1 MGDIVYV
8 SGPDKNLHVDP
19 QVLMRLKRQVMK
31 VHSLLEQANG
41 AYKVARAEP
50 NPGALEL
57 PRMPLQ
63 PPPLF
68 PQPPPKRL
76 PPELDAATTKALKT
90 CISQCETNADALQ
103 VGYNLYTNAEI
114 KAQGLW
120 KLEGLRRANPVS
132 MAKHKRN
139 NFLSEAAVRAEM
151 HKYGLDNPQTLQKK
165 LKALGIDI
173 DLEDAKAIYQIVLLL
188 VRSGYG
194 GWLISEVPALITI
207 YKASPSLG
215 VFLQAA
221 MVYAGAFLGPE
232 AKLSLCGAK
241 AQLTYGLAGGNKI
254 YWRGKW
260 VNPRELSDVEATN
273 YYLAYLA
280 GGKKNYRLTLI
291 SDSLRMDMPSPAMG
305 PLSFSFKSAVGAEL
319 AAAVLA
325 GIAKTTTGVG
335 QASQVKFKPL
345 TGKYDGSVADTIN
358 YCDHINSS
366 DPQTGAFSIIKTTYS
381 DGTCS
386 YQVILPGTQQWT
398 AGKSNPQDLLTNLQA
413 NAGAS
418 DDYSQLVV
426 AAMTKAGI
434 KSTDPVCIYGHSQ
447 GGIVATNLT
456 ANAQV
461 RARFNIVA
469 TATAGSPTGNSV
481 IPSGTQY
488 LSMENADDV
497 VPSLDGKAPVSA
509 PNRTNVVTVHQ
520 GNDQHD
526 QRVYARSAKQ
536 LPNEPGAQTFNRAW
550 NQDAGKTVV
559 SREQATFQIKR
570 TPVAEPVY
578 RPSPH
583 PTPSPSPQPAPSP
596 RQAAPS
602 QPQAHTPP
610 QAAPSQPQATPRQ
623 AASQPG
629 PQPKPSPS
637 PGPSPSPDPGPSPSP
652 GPQPKPSPSPSPT
665 TGPSPNKP
673 TPH

>member
-1 MGDIVYV
+1 M
-8 SGPDKNLHVDP
+8 N
-19 QVLMRLKRQVMK
+19 
-31 VHSLLEQANG
+31 
-41 AYKVARAEP
+41 
-50 NPGALEL
+50 
-57 PRMPLQ
+57 
-63 PPPLF
+63 
-68 PQPPPKRL
+68 
-76 PPELDAATTKALKT
+76 
-90 CISQCETNADALQ
+90 
-103 VGYNLYTNAEI
+103 
-114 KAQGLW
+114 
-120 KLEGLRRANPVS
+120 
-132 MAKHKRN
+132 
-139 NFLSEAAVRAEM
+139 
-151 HKYGLDNPQTLQKK
+151 
-165 LKALGIDI
+165 
-173 DLEDAKAIYQIVLLL
+173 
-188 VRSGYG
+188 
-194 GWLISEVPALITI
+194 
-207 YKASPSLG
+207 
-215 VFLQAA
+215 
-221 MVYAGAFLGPE
+221 
-232 AKLSLCGAK
+232 
-241 AQLTYGLAGGNKI
+241 
-254 YWRGKW
+254 
-260 VNPRELSDVEATN
+260 
-273 YYLAYLA
+273 
-280 GGKKNYRLTLI
+280 
-291 SDSLRMDMPSPAMG
+291 MPSPAMG
-305 PLSFSFKSAVGAEL
+305 PLSFSFGSSLGAEL

-325 GIAKTTTGVG
+325 GIAKTTAGVG
-335 QASQVKFKPL
+335 QTSQVKFKPM

-366 DPQTGAFSIIKTTYS
+366 DPQTGTFSIIKTTYS

-509 PNRTNVVTVHQ
+509 TNRTNVVTVHQ

-570 TPVAEPVY
+570 TPVAEPAP

-583 PTPSPSPQPAPSP
+583 PTPSPSPQPAP
-596 RQAAPS
+596 
-602 QPQAHTPP
+602 
-610 QAAPSQPQATPRQ
+610 TPRQ
-623 AASQPG
+623 APSQPG

-637 PGPSPSPDPGPSPSP
+637 PS
-652 GPQPKPSPSPSPT
+652 

>member
-31 VHSLLEQANG
+31 VHSLLEQANN
-41 AYKVARAEP
+41 AYKVARTEP
-50 NPGALEL
+50 NPGVLEL

-120 KLEGLRRANPVS
+120 KLEGLKRANPVS
-132 MAKHKRN
+132 MAKHWRN

-173 DLEDAKAIYQIVLLL
+173 DLEDAKAIYQIVVLL

-232 AKLSLCGAK
+232 AKLCLSGVK

-260 VNPRELSDVEATN
+260 VDPRELSDVEATN

-291 SDSLRMDMPSPAMG
+291 SDGLRMDMPSPAMG

-335 QASQVKFKPL
+335 QTSQVKFKPL

-366 DPQTGAFSIIKTTYS
+366 DPQAGAFSIIKTTYS

-456 ANAQV
+456 ANAQL

-509 PNRTNVVTVHQ
+509 SNRTNVVTVHQ

-559 SREQATFQIKR
+559 SRQQATFQIKR
-570 TPVAEPVY
+570 TPVAEPAP
-578 RPSPH
+578 R
-583 PTPSPSPQPAPSP
+583 PSPQPAPTP
-596 RQAAPS
+596 RQAAS

-610 QAAPSQPQATPRQ
+610 QATPSQPTEPSRPG
-623 AASQPG
+623 SQPSPSPSPGPG

-637 PGPSPSPDPGPSPSP
+637 PRPGT
-652 GPQPKPSPSPSPT
+652 Q
-665 TGPSPNKP
+665 PSPNKP

>member
-31 VHSLLEQANG
+31 VHSLLEQANN
-41 AYKVARAEP
+41 AYKVARTEP
-50 NPGALEL
+50 NPGVLEL

-76 PPELDAATTKALKT
+76 SPELDAATTKALKT

-114 KAQGLW
+114 KAQASW
-120 KLEGLRRANPVS
+120 KLEGLKRANPVS
-132 MAKHKRN
+132 MAKHRRN
-139 NFLSEAAVRAEM
+139 NFLSEAAVRAKL

-260 VNPRELSDVEATN
+260 VDPRELSDVEATN

-335 QASQVKFKPL
+335 QTSQVKFKPL

-418 DDYSQLVV
+418 DDYSQLVI

-578 RPSPH
+578 RPSPR
-583 PTPSPSPQPAPSP
+583 PTPSPSPQPAPTP
-596 RQAAPS
+596 RQVAPS

-610 QAAPSQPQATPRQ
+610 Q

-637 PGPSPSPDPGPSPSP
+637 PSPGP
-652 GPQPKPSPSPSPT
+652 GPQPSP
-665 TGPSPNKP
+665 GPSPNKP

>member
-31 VHSLLEQANG
+31 VHSLLEQANN
-41 AYKVARAEP
+41 AYKVARTEP
-50 NPGALEL
+50 NPGVLEL

-114 KAQGLW
+114 KAQASW
-120 KLEGLRRANPVS
+120 KLEGLKRANPVS
-132 MAKHKRN
+132 MAKHRRN
-139 NFLSEAAVRAEM
+139 NFLSEAAVRAELR
-151 HKYGLDNPQTLQKK
+151 KYGLDNPKTLQKK
-165 LKALGIDI
+165 LKELGIDI
-173 DLEDAKAIYQIVLLL
+173 DLEDAKAIYQIVVLL

-215 VFLQAA
+215 AFLQAA

-260 VNPRELSDVEATN
+260 VDPRELSDVEATN

-291 SDSLRMDMPSPAMG
+291 SDGLRMDMPSPAMG

-345 TGKYDGSVADTIN
+345 TSKYDGSVADTIN

-366 DPQTGAFSIIKTTYS
+366 DPQAGAFSIIKTTYS

-509 PNRTNVVTVHQ
+509 TNRTNVVTVHQ

-570 TPVAEPVY
+570 TPVAELAP

-583 PTPSPSPQPAPSP
+583 PTPSPSPQPAPTP
-596 RQAAPS
+596 RQAPS
-602 QPQAHTPP
+602 QPQAHTQS

-637 PGPSPSPDPGPSPSP
+637 PDPSPSPAPDPQPSP
-652 GPQPKPSPSPSPT
+652 
-665 TGPSPNKP
+665 GPSPNKP

>member
-19 QVLMRLKRQVMK
+19 QVLARLKQQVMK
-31 VHSLLEQANG
+31 VHSLLEQANC
-41 AYKVARAEP
+41 AYKVARTEP

-114 KAQGLW
+114 KAQASW
-120 KLEGLRRANPVS
+120 KLEGLKRANPVS
-132 MAKHKRN
+132 MAKRKRN
-139 NFLSEAAVRAEM
+139 NFLTETAVRAELR
-151 HKYGLDNPQTLQKK
+151 KYGLDNPKTLQKK
-165 LKALGIDI
+165 LKELGVNI

-194 GWLISEVPALITI
+194 DWLISEVPALITI

-232 AKLSLCGAK
+232 AKLSLSGVK

-260 VNPRELSDVEATN
+260 VDPRELSDVEATS

-291 SDSLRMDMPSPAMG
+291 GDGLRMDMPSPAMG
-305 PLSFSFKSAVGAEL
+305 PLSFSFSSSLGAEL

-325 GIAKTTTGVG
+325 GIAKTTAGVG
-335 QASQVKFKPL
+335 QGSQVKFKPM

-358 YCDHINSS
+358 YCDHINSP
-366 DPQTGAFSIIKTTYS
+366 DPQTGTFSIIKTTYS

-398 AGKSNPQDLLTNLQA
+398 AGSSNPQDLLTNLQA
-413 NAGAS
+413 NAGAG

-570 TPVAEPVY
+570 TPVAEPAY

-583 PTPSPSPQPAPSP
+583 PTPSPSPQPAP
-596 RQAAPS
+596 
-602 QPQAHTPP
+602 
-610 QAAPSQPQATPRQ
+610 TPRQ
-623 AASQPG
+623 APSQPG
-629 PQPKPSPS
+629 PQPQPSPS
-637 PGPSPSPDPGPSPSP
+637 PGPSPRPGPGPSPSP
-652 GPQPKPSPSPSPT
+652 GPRPQLKPSPSPRPR
-665 TGPSPNKP
+665 TGPIPNKP
-673 TPH
+673 TPHEGRRRAIKHIQLSKQI

>member
-31 VHSLLEQANG
+31 VHSLLEQANS
-41 AYKVARAEP
+41 AYKVARTEP
-50 NPGALEL
+50 NPGLLEL

-76 PPELDAATTKALKT
+76 SPGLDAATTKALKT
-90 CISQCETNADALQ
+90 CIGQCETNADALQ

-114 KAQGLW
+114 KAQASW
-120 KLEGLRRANPVS
+120 KLEGLKRANPVS
-132 MAKHKRN
+132 MAKRKRN
-139 NFLSEAAVRAEM
+139 NFLTETAVRAELR
-151 HKYGLDNPQTLQKK
+151 KYGLDNPKTLQKK
-165 LKALGIDI
+165 LKELGVNI
-173 DLEDAKAIYQIVLLL
+173 DLEDAKAIYQIVVLL

-215 VFLQAA
+215 AFLQAA

-232 AKLSLCGAK
+232 AKLCLSGVK

-260 VNPRELSDVEATN
+260 VDPRELSDVEATN

-291 SDSLRMDMPSPAMG
+291 SDGLRMDMPSPAMG

-345 TGKYDGSVADTIN
+345 TSKYDGSVADTIN

-366 DPQTGAFSIIKTTYS
+366 DPQAGAFSIIKTTYS

-509 PNRTNVVTVHQ
+509 TNRTNVVTVHQ

-570 TPVAEPVY
+570 TPVAEPAP

-583 PTPSPSPQPAPSP
+583 PTPSPSPQPAPTP
-596 RQAAPS
+596 RQAAS

-610 QAAPSQPQATPRQ
+610 QATPSQPTEPSRPG
-623 AASQPG
+623 SQ
-629 PQPKPSPS
+629 PSPS
-637 PGPSPSPDPGPSPSP
+637 PGPNPSP
-652 GPQPKPSPSPSPT
+652 GPQPKPSPSPT

>member
-19 QVLMRLKRQVMK
+19 QVLMKLKRQVMK
-31 VHSLLEQANG
+31 VRSLLEQANN
-41 AYKVARAEP
+41 AYKVARTEP
-50 NPGALEL
+50 NPGVLEL

-63 PPPLF
+63 PSPLF

-120 KLEGLRRANPVS
+120 KLEGLKRANPVS
-132 MAKHKRN
+132 MAKHRRN
-139 NFLSEAAVRAEM
+139 NFLTETAVRAELR
-151 HKYGLDNPQTLQKK
+151 KYGLDNPKTLQKK
-165 LKALGIDI
+165 LKELGVNI
-173 DLEDAKAIYQIVLLL
+173 DLEDAKAIYQIVVLL

-215 VFLQAA
+215 AFLQAA

-232 AKLSLCGAK
+232 AKLCLSGVK

-260 VNPRELSDVEATN
+260 VDPRELSDVEATN

-291 SDSLRMDMPSPAMG
+291 SDGLRMDMPSPAMG

-345 TGKYDGSVADTIN
+345 TSKYDGSVADTIN

-366 DPQTGAFSIIKTTYS
+366 DPQAGAFSIIKTTYS

-488 LSMENADDV
+488 LSMENADDI

-570 TPVAEPVY
+570 TPVAEPA
-578 RPSPH
+578 
-583 PTPSPSPQPAPSP
+583 PSPSPQPAPTPRQAASQPQAHTPPQATPTP

-602 QPQAHTPP
+602 QPQATPP
-610 QAAPSQPQATPRQ
+610 Q

-629 PQPKPSPS
+629 PHPKPSPS
-637 PGPSPSPDPGPSPSP
+637 PGPSPSPDPGPQPSP
-652 GPQPKPSPSPSPT
+652 
-665 TGPSPNKP
+665 GPSPNKP

>member
-31 VHSLLEQANG
+31 VHSLLEQANN
-41 AYKVARAEP
+41 AYKVARTEP
-50 NPGALEL
+50 NPGVLEL

-76 PPELDAATTKALKT
+76 SPELDAATTKALKT

-114 KAQGLW
+114 KAQASW
-120 KLEGLRRANPVS
+120 KLEGLKRANPVS
-132 MAKHKRN
+132 MAKHRRN
-139 NFLSEAAVRAEM
+139 NFLSEAAVRAKL

-173 DLEDAKAIYQIVLLL
+173 DLEDAKAIYQILLLL

-260 VNPRELSDVEATN
+260 VDPRELSDVEATN

-335 QASQVKFKPL
+335 QTSQVKFKPL

-418 DDYSQLVV
+418 DDYSQLVI

-578 RPSPH
+578 RPSPR
-583 PTPSPSPQPAPSP
+583 PTPSPSPQPAPTP
-596 RQAAPS
+596 RQVAPS

-610 QAAPSQPQATPRQ
+610 Q

-637 PGPSPSPDPGPSPSP
+637 PSPGP
-652 GPQPKPSPSPSPT
+652 GPQPSP
-665 TGPSPNKP
+665 GPSPNKP

>member
-31 VHSLLEQANG
+31 VHSLLEQANC

-50 NPGALEL
+50 IPRALEL
-57 PRMPLQ
+57 PPMPLQ
-63 PPPLF
+63 PSPLF
-68 PQPPPKRL
+68 PQPSPKQL

-103 VGYNLYTNAEI
+103 VGYNLYTDAEV
-114 KAQGLW
+114 KAQASW
-120 KLEGLRRANPVS
+120 KLEGLKRANPIS

-139 NFLSEAAVRAEM
+139 NFLSEAAVRAELR
-151 HKYGLDNPQTLQKK
+151 KYGLDNPQTLQKK

-173 DLEDAKAIYQIVLLL
+173 DLEDAKAIYQIVILL

-194 GWLISEVPALITI
+194 GWLISEAPALIAI

-215 VFLQAA
+215 AFLQAA

-232 AKLSLCGAK
+232 AKLSLSGVK
-241 AQLTYGLAGGNKI
+241 AQLTYGIAGGNKI

-260 VNPRELSDVEATN
+260 VDPKELSDVEATN

-280 GGKKNYRLTLI
+280 GGKKNYRLSLI
-291 SDSLRMDMPSPAMG
+291 SDGLRMDMPSPTMG

-325 GIAKTTTGVG
+325 GIAKTAGGVG

-345 TGKYDGSVADTIN
+345 TSKYDGSVADTIN
-358 YCDHINSS
+358 YCDHINSP
-366 DPQTGAFSIIKTTYS
+366 DPQTGTFSIIKTTYS

-398 AGKSNPQDLLTNLQA
+398 AGQSNPQDLLTNLQA

-481 IPSGTQY
+481 IPPGTQY
-488 LSMENADDV
+488 LSMENADDI

-509 PNRTNVVTVHQ
+509 TNRTNVVTVHQ
-520 GNDQHD
+520 GGDQHD

-559 SREQATFQIKR
+559 SRQQATFQIKR
-570 TPVAEPVY
+570 TPVAEPA
-578 RPSPH
+578 PM
-583 PTPSPSPQPAPSP
+583 PSPQPAPTP

-602 QPQAHTPP
+602 QLQATPP
-610 QAAPSQPQATPRQ
+610 QAASSRPGSQP
-623 AASQPG
+623 S
-629 PQPKPSPS
+629 PSPS
-637 PGPSPSPDPGPSPSP
+637 PGPR
-652 GPQPKPSPSPSPT
+652 
-665 TGPSPNKP
+665 PSPNKP

>member
-50 NPGALEL
+50 NPGVLEL

-90 CISQCETNADALQ
+90 CIGQCETNADALQ
-103 VGYNLYTNAEI
+103 VGYNLYTDAEI
-114 KAQGLW
+114 KAQASW
-120 KLEGLRRANPVS
+120 KLEGFKRANPVS
-132 MAKHKRN
+132 IAKHKRN
-139 NFLSEAAVRAEM
+139 NFLTETAVRAEL
-151 HKYGLDNPQTLQKK
+151 HKYGLDNPKTLQKT
-165 LKALGIDI
+165 LKELGVNI

-194 GWLISEVPALITI
+194 GWLISEAPTLITI

-232 AKLSLCGAK
+232 AKLCLSGVK

-260 VNPRELSDVEATN
+260 VEPRKLSDVEATN

-291 SDSLRMDMPSPAMG
+291 GDGLHMDVPSPGMG
-305 PLSFSFKSAVGAEL
+305 PLSFSFSSSLGAEL
-319 AAAVLA
+319 AAGVLA

-335 QASQVKFKPL
+335 QVSQVKFKPL

-358 YCDHINSS
+358 YCDHINSP
-366 DPQTGAFSIIKTTYS
+366 DPQAGTFSIIKTTYS

-398 AGKSNPQDLLTNLQA
+398 AGNSNPQDLLTNLQA
-413 NAGAS
+413 NAGAG

-570 TPVAEPVY
+570 TPVAEPAP

-583 PTPSPSPQPAPSP
+583 PTPSPSPQPAPTP
-596 RQAAPS
+596 RQAPS

-610 QAAPSQPQATPRQ
+610 QATPSQPTEPSRPG
-623 AASQPG
+623 SQPS
-629 PQPKPSPS
+629 PSPS
-637 PGPSPSPDPGPSPSP
+637 PGP
-652 GPQPKPSPSPSPT
+652 GPQPKPSPSPS
-665 TGPSPNKP
+665 TGLAQTSRRR
-673 TPH
+673 TRGGVGQ

>member
-31 VHSLLEQANG
+31 VHSLLEQANN
-41 AYKVARAEP
+41 AYKVARTEP
-50 NPGALEL
+50 NPGVLEL

-114 KAQGLW
+114 KAQASW
-120 KLEGLRRANPVS
+120 KLEGLKRANPVS
-132 MAKHKRN
+132 MAKHRRN
-139 NFLSEAAVRAEM
+139 NFLSEAAERAKL

-260 VNPRELSDVEATN
+260 VDPRELSDVEATN

-335 QASQVKFKPL
+335 QTSQVKFKPL

-418 DDYSQLVV
+418 DDYSQLVI

-509 PNRTNVVTVHQ
+509 TNRTNVVTVHQ

-583 PTPSPSPQPAPSP
+583 PTPSPSPQPAPTP

-602 QPQAHTPP
+602 QPQATPP
-610 QAAPSQPQATPRQ
+610 Q

-637 PGPSPSPDPGPSPSP
+637 PGPSPSPAPSP
-652 GPQPKPSPSPSPT
+652 QLKPSPSPSPGPGPQPSP
-665 TGPSPNKP
+665 GPSPNKP

>member
-31 VHSLLEQANG
+31 VHSLLEQANS
-41 AYKVARAEP
+41 AYKVARTEP

-90 CISQCETNADALQ
+90 CIGQCETNADALQ

-114 KAQGLW
+114 KAQASW
-120 KLEGLRRANPVS
+120 KLEGLKRANPVS
-132 MAKHKRN
+132 MAKHRRN
-139 NFLSEAAVRAEM
+139 NFLSEAAVRAKL

-260 VNPRELSDVEATN
+260 VDPRELSDVEATN

>member
-31 VHSLLEQANG
+31 VHSLLEQANN
-41 AYKVARAEP
+41 AYKVARTEP
-50 NPGALEL
+50 NPGVLEL

-114 KAQGLW
+114 KAQASW
-120 KLEGLRRANPVS
+120 KLEGLKRANPVS
-132 MAKHKRN
+132 MAKRKRN
-139 NFLSEAAVRAEM
+139 NFLTETAVRAELR
-151 HKYGLDNPQTLQKK
+151 KYGLDNPKTLQKK
-165 LKALGIDI
+165 LKELGVNI
-173 DLEDAKAIYQIVLLL
+173 DLEDAKAIYQIVVLL

-215 VFLQAA
+215 AFLQAA

-232 AKLSLCGAK
+232 AKLCLSGVK

-260 VNPRELSDVEATN
+260 VDPRELSDVEATN

-291 SDSLRMDMPSPAMG
+291 SDGLRMDMPSPAMG

-345 TGKYDGSVADTIN
+345 TSKYDGSVADTIN

-366 DPQTGAFSIIKTTYS
+366 DPQAGAFSIIKTTYS

-488 LSMENADDV
+488 LSMENADDI

-570 TPVAEPVY
+570 TPVAEPAY

-583 PTPSPSPQPAPSP
+583 PTPSPSPQPAPTP
-596 RQAAPS
+596 RQAPS

>member
-31 VHSLLEQANG
+31 VHSLLEQANN
-41 AYKVARAEP
+41 AYKVARTEP
-50 NPGALEL
+50 NPGVLEL

-76 PPELDAATTKALKT
+76 SPELDAATTKALKT

-114 KAQGLW
+114 KAQASW
-120 KLEGLRRANPVS
+120 KLEGLKRANPVS
-132 MAKHKRN
+132 MAKHRRN
-139 NFLSEAAVRAEM
+139 NFLSEAAVRAKL

-173 DLEDAKAIYQIVLLL
+173 DLEDAKAIYQIVVLL

-260 VNPRELSDVEATN
+260 VGPRELSDVEATN

-291 SDSLRMDMPSPAMG
+291 SDGLRMDMPSPVMG

-325 GIAKTTTGVG
+325 GIAKTTAGVG
-335 QASQVKFKPL
+335 QTSQVKFKPL

-366 DPQTGAFSIIKTTYS
+366 DPQAGAFSIIKTTYS

-509 PNRTNVVTVHQ
+509 TNRTNVVTVHQ

-570 TPVAEPVY
+570 TPVAEPAP

-583 PTPSPSPQPAPSP
+583 PTPSPSPQPAPTP
-596 RQAAPS
+596 RQAPS

-610 QAAPSQPQATPRQ
+610 QATPTPRQAAPSQPQATPPQ

-637 PGPSPSPDPGPSPSP
+637 PGPSPSPDPGPQLKPSPSP
-652 GPQPKPSPSPSPT
+652 GP
-665 TGPSPNKP
+665 GPGPNKP

>member
-31 VHSLLEQANG
+31 VHSLLEQANN
-41 AYKVARAEP
+41 AYKVARTEP
-50 NPGALEL
+50 NPGVLEL

-76 PPELDAATTKALKT
+76 SSELDAATTKALKT

-103 VGYNLYTNAEI
+103 VGYNLYTDAEI
-114 KAQGLW
+114 KAQASW
-120 KLEGLRRANPVS
+120 KLEGLKRANPVS
-132 MAKHKRN
+132 MAKHRRN

-173 DLEDAKAIYQIVLLL
+173 DLEDAKAIYQIVVLL

-232 AKLSLCGAK
+232 AKLSLRGAK

-291 SDSLRMDMPSPAMG
+291 SDDLRMDMPSPAMG

-335 QASQVKFKPL
+335 QTSQVKFKPL

-418 DDYSQLVV
+418 DDYSQLVI

-570 TPVAEPVY
+570 TPVAEPAY
-578 RPSPH
+578 KPSPH
-583 PTPSPSPQPAPSP
+583 PTPSPSPQPAPTP
-596 RQAAPS
+596 RQAPS

-610 QAAPSQPQATPRQ
+610 QAASQPQAHTPPQATPRQ
-623 AASQPG
+623 PTEPSRPGSQ
-629 PQPKPSPS
+629 PSPS
-637 PGPSPSPDPGPSPSP
+637 PGPSPSPDPGPQPRP
-652 GPQPKPSPSPSPT
+652 GPN
-665 TGPSPNKP
+665 PNKP

>member
-31 VHSLLEQANG
+31 VHSLLEQANN
-41 AYKVARAEP
+41 AYKVARTEP
-50 NPGALEL
+50 NPGVLEL

-114 KAQGLW
+114 KAQASW
-120 KLEGLRRANPVS
+120 KLEGLKRANPVS
-132 MAKHKRN
+132 MAKHRRN
-139 NFLSEAAVRAEM
+139 NFLSEAAVRAEL
-151 HKYGLDNPQTLQKK
+151 HKYGLDNPQALQKK

-173 DLEDAKAIYQIVLLL
+173 DLEDAKAIYQIVVLL

-232 AKLSLCGAK
+232 AKLCLSGAK

-260 VNPRELSDVEATN
+260 VDPRELSDVEATN

-291 SDSLRMDMPSPAMG
+291 SDGLRMDMPSPAMG
-305 PLSFSFKSAVGAEL
+305 PLSFSFSSSLGAEL
-319 AAAVLA
+319 AAAVFA
-325 GIAKTTTGVG
+325 GIAKTTAGVG

-345 TGKYDGSVADTIN
+345 VSKYDGSVADTIN

-366 DPQTGAFSIIKTTYS
+366 DPQAGAFSIIKTTYS

-398 AGKSNPQDLLTNLQA
+398 AGSSNPQDLLTNLQA

-570 TPVAEPVY
+570 TPVAEPAY

-583 PTPSPSPQPAPSP
+583 PTPSPSPQPAPTP
-596 RQAAPS
+596 RQAPS

-610 QAAPSQPQATPRQ
+610 QATPSQPTEPSRPGSQPSP
-623 AASQPG
+623 SQPG
-629 PQPKPSPS
+629 L
-637 PGPSPSPDPGPSPSP
+637 
-652 GPQPKPSPSPSPT
+652 QPKPSPSPSPGPGPQLNPSPSPSPST
-665 TGPSPNKP
+665 RPSPNKP

>member
-41 AYKVARAEP
+41 AYKVARTEP
-50 NPGALEL
+50 NPGLLEL

-76 PPELDAATTKALKT
+76 SPELDAATTKALKT

-114 KAQGLW
+114 KAQASW
-120 KLEGLRRANPVS
+120 KLEGLKRANPVS
-132 MAKHKRN
+132 MAKRKRN
-139 NFLSEAAVRAEM
+139 NFLTETAVRAELR
-151 HKYGLDNPQTLQKK
+151 KYGLDNPKTLQKK
-165 LKALGIDI
+165 LKELGVNI

-194 GWLISEVPALITI
+194 GWLISEAPALITI

-232 AKLSLCGAK
+232 AKLCLSGVK

-260 VNPRELSDVEATN
+260 VEPRELSDVEATN

-291 SDSLRMDMPSPAMG
+291 SDGLRMDMPSPAMG
-305 PLSFSFKSAVGAEL
+305 PLSFSFSSTLGAEL

-325 GIAKTTTGVG
+325 GIAKTTAGVG
-335 QASQVKFKPL
+335 QGSQVKFKPL
-345 TGKYDGSVADTIN
+345 TSKYDGSVADTIN

-418 DDYSQLVV
+418 DDYSQLVI

-509 PNRTNVVTVHQ
+509 TNRTNVVTVHQ

-570 TPVAEPVY
+570 TPVAEPAP
-578 RPSPH
+578 R
-583 PTPSPSPQPAPSP
+583 PSPQPAPTP

-602 QPQAHTPP
+602 
-610 QAAPSQPQATPRQ
+610 QAAPSQPQATPPQ
-623 AASQPG
+623 AAPSQHTEPSRPGSQP
-629 PQPKPSPS
+629 S
-637 PGPSPSPDPGPSPSP
+637 PSPSPD
-652 GPQPKPSPSPSPT
+652 PQPKPSPSPSPDPGPQPSP
-665 TGPSPNKP
+665 GPSPNKP
-673 TPH
+673 MPH

>member
-31 VHSLLEQANG
+31 VHSLLEQANN
-41 AYKVARAEP
+41 AYKVARTEP
-50 NPGALEL
+50 NPGVLEL

-63 PPPLF
+63 PSPLF

-120 KLEGLRRANPVS
+120 KLEGLKRANPVS
-132 MAKHKRN
+132 MAKHRRN
-139 NFLSEAAVRAEM
+139 NFLSEAGVRAEL

-173 DLEDAKAIYQIVLLL
+173 DLEDAKAIYQIVVLL

-232 AKLSLCGAK
+232 VKLSLCGAK

-260 VNPRELSDVEATN
+260 VDPRELSDVEATN

-280 GGKKNYRLTLI
+280 GGKKNYRLILI
-291 SDSLRMDMPSPAMG
+291 SDGLRMDMPSPAMG

-345 TGKYDGSVADTIN
+345 TSKYDGSVADTIN

-366 DPQTGAFSIIKTTYS
+366 DPQTGTFS
-381 DGTCS
+381 
-386 YQVILPGTQQWT
+386 
-398 AGKSNPQDLLTNLQA
+398 
-413 NAGAS
+413 
-418 DDYSQLVV
+418 
-426 AAMTKAGI
+426 
-434 KSTDPVCIYGHSQ
+434 
-447 GGIVATNLT
+447 
-456 ANAQV
+456 
-461 RARFNIVA
+461 
-469 TATAGSPTGNSV
+469 GSS
-481 IPSGTQY
+481 
-488 LSMENADDV
+488 
-497 VPSLDGKAPVSA
+497 
-509 PNRTNVVTVHQ
+509 
-520 GNDQHD
+520 
-526 QRVYARSAKQ
+526 
-536 LPNEPGAQTFNRAW
+536 
-550 NQDAGKTVV
+550 
-559 SREQATFQIKR
+559 
-570 TPVAEPVY
+570 
-578 RPSPH
+578 
-583 PTPSPSPQPAPSP
+583 
-596 RQAAPS
+596 
-602 QPQAHTPP
+602 
-610 QAAPSQPQATPRQ
+610 
-623 AASQPG
+623 
-629 PQPKPSPS
+629 
-637 PGPSPSPDPGPSPSP
+637 
-652 GPQPKPSPSPSPT
+652 
-665 TGPSPNKP
+665 
-673 TPH
+673 

>member
-31 VHSLLEQANG
+31 VHSLLEQANN
-41 AYKVARAEP
+41 AYKVARTEP
-50 NPGALEL
+50 NPGVLEL

-114 KAQGLW
+114 KAQASW
-120 KLEGLRRANPVS
+120 KLEGLKRANPVS
-132 MAKHKRN
+132 MAKHRRN
-139 NFLSEAAVRAEM
+139 NFLSEAAVRAELR
-151 HKYGLDNPQTLQKK
+151 KYGLDNPKTLQKK
-165 LKALGIDI
+165 LKELGIDI
-173 DLEDAKAIYQIVLLL
+173 DLEDAKAIYQIVVLL

-215 VFLQAA
+215 AFLQAA

-260 VNPRELSDVEATN
+260 VDPRELSDVEATN

-291 SDSLRMDMPSPAMG
+291 SDGLRMDMPSPAMG

-345 TGKYDGSVADTIN
+345 TSKYDGSVADTIN

-366 DPQTGAFSIIKTTYS
+366 DPQAGAFSIIKTTYS

-509 PNRTNVVTVHQ
+509 TNRTNVVTVHQ

-570 TPVAEPVY
+570 TPVAEPAY

-583 PTPSPSPQPAPSP
+583 PTPSPSPQPAPTP
-596 RQAAPS
+596 RQAPS

-610 QAAPSQPQATPRQ
+610 QATPSQPTEPSRPG
-623 AASQPG
+623 SQPS
-629 PQPKPSPS
+629 PSPS
-637 PGPSPSPDPGPSPSP
+637 PGPGPQSKPSPSQPGPGP
-652 GPQPKPSPSPSPT
+652 GPQLKPSPSPSPST
-665 TGPSPNKP
+665 RPSPNKP

>member
-31 VHSLLEQANG
+31 VHSLLEQANS
-41 AYKVARAEP
+41 AYKVARTEP
-50 NPGALEL
+50 NLGALEL
-57 PRMPLQ
+57 PCMPLQ

-90 CISQCETNADALQ
+90 CISQCETKADALQ

-120 KLEGLRRANPVS
+120 KLEGLKRANPVS
-132 MAKHKRN
+132 IAKHKRN
-139 NFLSEAAVRAEM
+139 NFLTDAAVRAEL

-165 LKALGIDI
+165 LKELGVNI
-173 DLEDAKAIYQIVLLL
+173 DLEDAKAIYQIVVLL

-260 VNPRELSDVEATN
+260 VDPRELSDVEATN

-291 SDSLRMDMPSPAMG
+291 SDGLRMNMPSPAMG
-305 PLSFSFKSAVGAEL
+305 PLSFSFGSSLGAEL

-325 GIAKTTTGVG
+325 GIAKTTAGVG
-335 QASQVKFKPL
+335 QTSQVKFKPM

-366 DPQTGAFSIIKTTYS
+366 DPQTGTFSIIKTTYS

-570 TPVAEPVY
+570 TPVAEPAP

-583 PTPSPSPQPAPSP
+583 PTPSPSPQPAPTP
-596 RQAAPS
+596 RQAAS

-610 QAAPSQPQATPRQ
+610 QAASQPQAHTPPQ
-623 AASQPG
+623 ATPSQPTEPSRPG
-629 PQPKPSPS
+629 SQPSPS
-637 PGPSPSPDPGPSPSP
+637 PGPNPSP
-652 GPQPKPSPSPSPT
+652 GPQPKPSPSPT

>member
-31 VHSLLEQANG
+31 VHSLLEQANN
-41 AYKVARAEP
+41 AYKVARTEP
-50 NPGALEL
+50 NPGVLEL

-76 PPELDAATTKALKT
+76 SSELDAATTKALKT

-103 VGYNLYTNAEI
+103 VGYNLYTDAEI
-114 KAQGLW
+114 KAQASW
-120 KLEGLRRANPVS
+120 KLEGLKRANPVS
-132 MAKHKRN
+132 MAKHRRN
-139 NFLSEAAVRAEM
+139 NFLSEAAVRAEL

-194 GWLISEVPALITI
+194 DWLISEVPALITI

-215 VFLQAA
+215 AFLQAA

-232 AKLSLCGAK
+232 AKLCLSGVK

-260 VNPRELSDVEATN
+260 VDPRELSDVEATN

-291 SDSLRMDMPSPAMG
+291 SDGLRMDMPSPAMG
-305 PLSFSFKSAVGAEL
+305 PLSFSFSSSLGAEL
-319 AAAVLA
+319 AAAVFA
-325 GIAKTTTGVG
+325 GIAKTTAGVG

-345 TGKYDGSVADTIN
+345 TSKYDGSVADTIN

-418 DDYSQLVV
+418 DDYSQLVI

-536 LPNEPGAQTFNRAW
+536 LPNEPGTQTFNRAW

-559 SREQATFQIKR
+559 SRQQATFQIKR
-570 TPVAEPVY
+570 TPVAEPA
-578 RPSPH
+578 
-583 PTPSPSPQPAPSP
+583 PSPSPQPAPTPRQAASQPQAHTPPQATPTP

-602 QPQAHTPP
+602 QPQATPP
-610 QAAPSQPQATPRQ
+610 Q

-637 PGPSPSPDPGPSPSP
+637 PGPSPSP
-652 GPQPKPSPSPSPT
+652 QLKPSPSPSPGPSPQPSP
-665 TGPSPNKP
+665 GPSPNKP

>member
-31 VHSLLEQANG
+31 VHSLLEQANN
-41 AYKVARAEP
+41 AYKVARTEP
-50 NPGALEL
+50 NPGVLEL

-76 PPELDAATTKALKT
+76 PSELDAATTKALKT

-114 KAQGLW
+114 KAQASW
-120 KLEGLRRANPVS
+120 KLEGLKRANPVS
-132 MAKHKRN
+132 MAKHRRN
-139 NFLSEAAVRAEM
+139 NFLSEAAVRAELR
-151 HKYGLDNPQTLQKK
+151 KYGLDNPKTLQKK
-165 LKALGIDI
+165 LKELGIDI
-173 DLEDAKAIYQIVLLL
+173 DLEDAKAIYQIVVLL

-215 VFLQAA
+215 AFLQAA

-260 VNPRELSDVEATN
+260 VDPRELSDVEATN

-305 PLSFSFKSAVGAEL
+305 PLSFSFSSSLGAEL
-319 AAAVLA
+319 AAAVFA
-325 GIAKTTTGVG
+325 GIAKTTAGVG

-345 TGKYDGSVADTIN
+345 TSKYDGSVADTIN

-509 PNRTNVVTVHQ
+509 TNRTNVVTVHQ

-583 PTPSPSPQPAPSP
+583 PTPSPSPQPAPTP
-596 RQAAPS
+596 RQAAS

-610 QAAPSQPQATPRQ
+610 QATPSQPTEPSRPG
-623 AASQPG
+623 SQPSPSPSPGPG

-637 PGPSPSPDPGPSPSP
+637 PRPGT
-652 GPQPKPSPSPSPT
+652 Q
-665 TGPSPNKP
+665 PSPNKP

>member
-19 QVLMRLKRQVMK
+19 QVLARLKRQVMK

-63 PPPLF
+63 PPPIF

-103 VGYNLYTNAEI
+103 VGYNLYTDAEI
-114 KAQGLW
+114 KAQASW
-120 KLEGLRRANPVS
+120 KLEGLKRANPVS
-132 MAKHKRN
+132 IAKHKRN
-139 NFLSEAAVRAEM
+139 NFLTETAVRAEL
-151 HKYGLDNPQTLQKK
+151 HKYGLDNPKTLQKT
-165 LKALGIDI
+165 LKELGVNI

-194 GWLISEVPALITI
+194 GWLISEAPALITI

-232 AKLSLCGAK
+232 AKLCLSGVK

-260 VNPRELSDVEATN
+260 VEPRKLSDVEATN

-291 SDSLRMDMPSPAMG
+291 GDGLHMDMPSPVMG
-305 PLSFSFKSAVGAEL
+305 PLSFSFSSSLGAEL
-319 AAAVLA
+319 AAGVLA
-325 GIAKTTTGVG
+325 GIAKTTAGVG

-358 YCDHINSS
+358 YCDHINSP
-366 DPQTGAFSIIKTTYS
+366 DPQTGTFSIIKTTYS

-398 AGKSNPQDLLTNLQA
+398 AGSSNPQDLLTNLQA
-413 NAGAS
+413 NAGAG

-570 TPVAEPVY
+570 TPVAEPAP

-583 PTPSPSPQPAPSP
+583 PTPSPSPQPAP
-596 RQAAPS
+596 
-602 QPQAHTPP
+602 
-610 QAAPSQPQATPRQ
+610 TPRQ
-623 AASQPG
+623 APSQPG

-637 PGPSPSPDPGPSPSP
+637 PS
-652 GPQPKPSPSPSPT
+652 T
-665 TGPSPNKP
+665 RPSPNKP

>member
-31 VHSLLEQANG
+31 VHSLLEQANN
-41 AYKVARAEP
+41 AYKVARTEP
-50 NPGALEL
+50 NPGVLEL

-76 PPELDAATTKALKT
+76 PSELDAATTKALKT

-103 VGYNLYTNAEI
+103 VGYNLYTDAEI
-114 KAQGLW
+114 KAQASW
-120 KLEGLRRANPVS
+120 KLEGLKRANPVS
-132 MAKHKRN
+132 MAKHRRN
-139 NFLSEAAVRAEM
+139 NFLSEAAVRAELR
-151 HKYGLDNPQTLQKK
+151 KYGLDNPQTLQKK

-173 DLEDAKAIYQIVLLL
+173 DLEDAKAIYQIVVLL

-215 VFLQAA
+215 AFLQAA

-260 VNPRELSDVEATN
+260 VDPRELSDVEATN

-335 QASQVKFKPL
+335 QTSQVKFKPL

-418 DDYSQLVV
+418 DDYSQLVI

-570 TPVAEPVY
+570 TPVAEPA
-578 RPSPH
+578 
-583 PTPSPSPQPAPSP
+583 PSPSPQPAPTPRQAASQPQAHTPPQATPTP

-602 QPQAHTPP
+602 QPQATPP
-610 QAAPSQPQATPRQ
+610 Q

-629 PQPKPSPS
+629 PHPKPSPS
-637 PGPSPSPDPGPSPSP
+637 PGPSPSPDPGPQPSP
-652 GPQPKPSPSPSPT
+652 
-665 TGPSPNKP
+665 GPSPNKP

>member
-31 VHSLLEQANG
+31 VHSLLEQANS
-41 AYKVARAEP
+41 AYKVARTEP
-50 NPGALEL
+50 NPGLLEL

-68 PQPPPKRL
+68 PQPPPKQL

-114 KAQGLW
+114 KAQASW
-120 KLEGLRRANPVS
+120 KLEGLKRANPVS
-132 MAKHKRN
+132 MAKHRRN
-139 NFLSEAAVRAEM
+139 NFLSEAAVRAKL

-215 VFLQAA
+215 AFLQAA

-260 VNPRELSDVEATN
+260 VDPRELSDVEATN

-335 QASQVKFKPL
+335 QTSQVKFKPL

-418 DDYSQLVV
+418 DDYSQLVI

-570 TPVAEPVY
+570 TPVAEPA
-578 RPSPH
+578 
-583 PTPSPSPQPAPSP
+583 PSPSPQPAPTPRQAASQPQAHTPPQATPTP

-602 QPQAHTPP
+602 QPQATPP
-610 QAAPSQPQATPRQ
+610 Q

-629 PQPKPSPS
+629 PHPKPSPS
-637 PGPSPSPDPGPSPSP
+637 PGPSPSPDPGPQPSP
-652 GPQPKPSPSPSPT
+652 
-665 TGPSPNKP
+665 GPSPNKP

>member
-63 PPPLF
+63 PPPIF

-90 CISQCETNADALQ
+90 CIGQCETNADALQ
-103 VGYNLYTNAEI
+103 VGYNLYTDAEI
-114 KAQGLW
+114 KAQASW
-120 KLEGLRRANPVS
+120 KLEGLKRANPVS
-132 MAKHKRN
+132 MAKRKRN
-139 NFLSEAAVRAEM
+139 NFLTETAVRAELR
-151 HKYGLDNPQTLQKK
+151 KYGLDNPKILQKK
-165 LKALGIDI
+165 LKELGVNI

-194 GWLISEVPALITI
+194 DWLISEAPTLITI

-215 VFLQAA
+215 VFLQAV

-232 AKLSLCGAK
+232 AKLCLSGVK

-260 VNPRELSDVEATN
+260 VEPRELSDVEATN

-280 GGKKNYRLTLI
+280 GGKKNYRLTLT
-291 SDSLRMDMPSPAMG
+291 SDGLHMDMPSPVMG
-305 PLSFSFKSAVGAEL
+305 PLSFSFSSSLGAEL
-319 AAAVLA
+319 AAGVLA
-325 GIAKTTTGVG
+325 GIAKTTAGVG

-358 YCDHINSS
+358 YCDHINSP
-366 DPQTGAFSIIKTTYS
+366 DPQTGTFSIIKTTYS

-398 AGKSNPQDLLTNLQA
+398 AGSSNPQDLLTNLQA
-413 NAGAS
+413 NAGAG

-536 LPNEPGAQTFNRAW
+536 LPNEPGAQTFNQAW

-570 TPVAEPVY
+570 TPVAEPAY

-583 PTPSPSPQPAPSP
+583 PTPSPSPQPAPTP
-596 RQAAPS
+596 RQAPS

-610 QAAPSQPQATPRQ
+610 QATPSQPTEPSRPG
-623 AASQPG
+623 SQ
-629 PQPKPSPS
+629 PSPS
-637 PGPSPSPDPGPSPSP
+637 PSPS
-652 GPQPKPSPSPSPT
+652 PQPKPSPSPSPS

>member
-103 VGYNLYTNAEI
+103 VGYNLYTDAEI
-114 KAQGLW
+114 KAQASW
-120 KLEGLRRANPVS
+120 KLEGLKRANPVS
-132 MAKHKRN
+132 MAKHRRN
-139 NFLSEAAVRAEM
+139 NFLSEAAVRAEL

-194 GWLISEVPALITI
+194 DWLISEVPALITI

-215 VFLQAA
+215 AFLQAA

-232 AKLSLCGAK
+232 AKLCLSGVK

-260 VNPRELSDVEATN
+260 VDPRELSDVEATN

-291 SDSLRMDMPSPAMG
+291 SDGLRMDMPSPAMG

-335 QASQVKFKPL
+335 QTSQVKFKPL
-345 TGKYDGSVADTIN
+345 TSKYDGSVADTIN

-366 DPQTGAFSIIKTTYS
+366 DPQAGAFSIIKTTYS

-570 TPVAEPVY
+570 TPVAEPAY

-583 PTPSPSPQPAPSP
+583 PTPSPSPQPAPTP
-596 RQAAPS
+596 HQVPS

>member
-31 VHSLLEQANG
+31 VHSLLEQANN
-41 AYKVARAEP
+41 AYKVARTEP
-50 NPGALEL
+50 NPGVLEL

-114 KAQGLW
+114 KAQASW
-120 KLEGLRRANPVS
+120 KLEGLKRANPVS
-132 MAKHKRN
+132 MAKHRRN
-139 NFLSEAAVRAEM
+139 NFLSEAAVRAKL

-260 VNPRELSDVEATN
+260 VDPRELSDVEATN

-335 QASQVKFKPL
+335 QTSQVKFKPL

-418 DDYSQLVV
+418 DDYSQLVI

-578 RPSPH
+578 RPSPR
-583 PTPSPSPQPAPSP
+583 PTPSPSPQPAPTP
-596 RQAAPS
+596 RQVAPS

-610 QAAPSQPQATPRQ
+610 Q

-637 PGPSPSPDPGPSPSP
+637 PSPGP
-652 GPQPKPSPSPSPT
+652 GPQPSP
-665 TGPSPNKP
+665 GPSPNKP

>member
-19 QVLMRLKRQVMK
+19 QVLARLKRQVMK
-31 VHSLLEQANG
+31 VRSLLEQANR

-63 PPPLF
+63 PPPIF

-103 VGYNLYTNAEI
+103 VGYNLYTDAEI
-114 KAQGLW
+114 KAQASW
-120 KLEGLRRANPVS
+120 KLEGLKRANPVS
-132 MAKHKRN
+132 IAKHKRN
-139 NFLSEAAVRAEM
+139 NFLTETAVRAEL
-151 HKYGLDNPQTLQKK
+151 HKYGLDNPKTLQKT
-165 LKALGIDI
+165 LKELGVNI

-194 GWLISEVPALITI
+194 GWLISEAPALITI

-260 VNPRELSDVEATN
+260 VEPRKLSDVEATN

-291 SDSLRMDMPSPAMG
+291 SDGLRMDMPSPVMG

-335 QASQVKFKPL
+335 QTSQVKFKPL
-345 TGKYDGSVADTIN
+345 TSKYDGSVADTIN

-366 DPQTGAFSIIKTTYS
+366 DPQAGAFSIIKTTYS

-570 TPVAEPVY
+570 TPVAEPAY

-583 PTPSPSPQPAPSP
+583 PTPSPSPQPAPTP
-596 RQAAPS
+596 RQAPS

-610 QAAPSQPQATPRQ
+610 QATPSQPTEPSRPGSQPSP
-623 AASQPG
+623 SQPG
-629 PQPKPSPS
+629 L
-637 PGPSPSPDPGPSPSP
+637 
-652 GPQPKPSPSPSPT
+652 QPKPSPSPSPGPGPQLNPSPSPSPST
-665 TGPSPNKP
+665 RPSPNKP

>member
-31 VHSLLEQANG
+31 VHSLLEQANN
-41 AYKVARAEP
+41 AYKVARTEP
-50 NPGALEL
+50 NPGLLEL

-63 PPPLF
+63 PPP
-68 PQPPPKRL
+68 KRL
-76 PPELDAATTKALKT
+76 SPELDAATTKALKT

-114 KAQGLW
+114 KAQASW
-120 KLEGLRRANPVS
+120 KLEGLKRANPVS
-132 MAKHKRN
+132 MAKHRRN
-139 NFLSEAAVRAEM
+139 NFLSEAAVRAKL

-260 VNPRELSDVEATN
+260 VDPRELSDVEATN

-325 GIAKTTTGVG
+325 GIAKTTAGVG

-345 TGKYDGSVADTIN
+345 TSKYDGSVADTIN

-509 PNRTNVVTVHQ
+509 TNRTNVVTVHQ

-570 TPVAEPVY
+570 TPVAELAP
-578 RPSPH
+578 R
-583 PTPSPSPQPAPSP
+583 PSPQPAPTP
-596 RQAAPS
+596 R
-602 QPQAHTPP
+602 

-637 PGPSPSPDPGPSPSP
+637 PGPSPSPDPCPQPRP
-652 GPQPKPSPSPSPT
+652 GPN
-665 TGPSPNKP
+665 PNKP

>member
-31 VHSLLEQANG
+31 VHSLLEQANN
-41 AYKVARAEP
+41 AYKVARTEP
-50 NPGALEL
+50 NPGVLEL

-76 PPELDAATTKALKT
+76 SSELDAATTKALKT

-103 VGYNLYTNAEI
+103 VGYNLYTDAEI
-114 KAQGLW
+114 KAQASW
-120 KLEGLRRANPVS
+120 KLEGLKRANPVS
-132 MAKHKRN
+132 MAKHRRN
-139 NFLSEAAVRAEM
+139 NFLSEAAVRAEL

-194 GWLISEVPALITI
+194 DWLISEVPALITI

-215 VFLQAA
+215 AFLQAA

-232 AKLSLCGAK
+232 AKLCLSGVK

-260 VNPRELSDVEATN
+260 VDPRELSDVEATN

-291 SDSLRMDMPSPAMG
+291 SDGLRMDMPSPAMG
-305 PLSFSFKSAVGAEL
+305 PLSFSFSSSLGAEL
-319 AAAVLA
+319 AAAVFA
-325 GIAKTTTGVG
+325 GIAKTTAGVG

-345 TGKYDGSVADTIN
+345 TSKYDGSVADTIN

-418 DDYSQLVV
+418 DDYSQLVI

-509 PNRTNVVTVHQ
+509 TNRTNVVTVHQ

-570 TPVAEPVY
+570 TPVAELAP
-578 RPSPH
+578 R
-583 PTPSPSPQPAPSP
+583 PSPQPAPTPRQAASQPQAHTPPQATPTP

-602 QPQAHTPP
+602 QPQATPP
-610 QAAPSQPQATPRQ
+610 Q

-637 PGPSPSPDPGPSPSP
+637 PGPSPSP
-652 GPQPKPSPSPSPT
+652 QLKPSPSPSPGPSPQPSP
-665 TGPSPNKP
+665 GPSPNKP

>member
-31 VHSLLEQANG
+31 VHSLLEQANC

-50 NPGALEL
+50 IPRALEL
-57 PRMPLQ
+57 PPMPLQ
-63 PPPLF
+63 PSPLF
-68 PQPPPKRL
+68 PQPSPKQL

-103 VGYNLYTNAEI
+103 VGYNLYTDAEI

-120 KLEGLRRANPVS
+120 KLEGLKRANPVS
-132 MAKHKRN
+132 MAKRKRN
-139 NFLSEAAVRAEM
+139 NFLSESAVRAELR
-151 HKYGLDNPQTLQKK
+151 KYGLDNPQTLQKK

-173 DLEDAKAIYQIVLLL
+173 DLEDAKAIYQIVILL

-194 GWLISEVPALITI
+194 GWLISKAPALIAI

-215 VFLQAA
+215 AFLQAA

-232 AKLSLCGAK
+232 AKLSLSGVK
-241 AQLTYGLAGGNKI
+241 AQLTYGIADGNKI

-260 VNPRELSDVEATN
+260 VDPKELSDVEATN

-291 SDSLRMDMPSPAMG
+291 SDGLRMDMPSPTMG

-325 GIAKTTTGVG
+325 GIAKTAGGVG

-345 TGKYDGSVADTIN
+345 TSKYDGSVADTIN
-358 YCDHINSS
+358 YCDHINSP
-366 DPQTGAFSIIKTTYS
+366 DPQTGTFSIIKTTYS

-398 AGKSNPQDLLTNLQA
+398 AGQSNPQDLLTNLQA

-456 ANAQV
+456 ANAHV

-481 IPSGTQY
+481 IPPGTQY
-488 LSMENADDV
+488 LSMENADDI

-509 PNRTNVVTVHQ
+509 TNRTNVVTVHQ
-520 GNDQHD
+520 GGDQHD

-559 SREQATFQIKR
+559 SRQQATFQIKR
-570 TPVAEPVY
+570 TPVAEPA
-578 RPSPH
+578 PN
-583 PTPSPSPQPAPSP
+583 PSPQPAPTP
-596 RQAAPS
+596 RQAVPS
-602 QPQAHTPP
+602 QPQAPT
-610 QAAPSQPQATPRQ
+610 PSQPTPSQAT
-623 AASQPG
+623 ASSRPA
-629 PQPKPSPS
+629 PQPSPSPS
-637 PGPSPSPDPGPSPSP
+637 PGPH
-652 GPQPKPSPSPSPT
+652 
-665 TGPSPNKP
+665 PSPNKP

>member
-31 VHSLLEQANG
+31 VHSLLEQANN
-41 AYKVARAEP
+41 AYKVARTEP
-50 NPGALEL
+50 NPGVLEL

-76 PPELDAATTKALKT
+76 SPELDAATTKALKT

-114 KAQGLW
+114 KAQASW
-120 KLEGLRRANPVS
+120 KLEGLKRANPVS
-132 MAKHKRN
+132 MAKHRRN
-139 NFLSEAAVRAEM
+139 NFLSEAAVRAKL

-260 VNPRELSDVEATN
+260 VDPRELSDVEATN

-335 QASQVKFKPL
+335 QTSQVKFKPL

>member
-19 QVLMRLKRQVMK
+19 QVLARLKRQVMK

-63 PPPLF
+63 PPPIF

-103 VGYNLYTNAEI
+103 VGYNLYTDAEI
-114 KAQGLW
+114 KAQASW
-120 KLEGLRRANPVS
+120 KLEGLKRANPVS
-132 MAKHKRN
+132 MAKHRRN
-139 NFLSEAAVRAEM
+139 NFLSEAAVRAEL

-173 DLEDAKAIYQIVLLL
+173 DLEDAKAIYQIVVLL

-215 VFLQAA
+215 AFLQAA

-232 AKLSLCGAK
+232 AKLCLSGVK

-260 VNPRELSDVEATN
+260 VDPRELSDVEATN

-291 SDSLRMDMPSPAMG
+291 SDGLRMDMPSPAMG

-345 TGKYDGSVADTIN
+345 TSKYDGSVADTIN

-366 DPQTGAFSIIKTTYS
+366 DPQTGTFSIIKTTYS

-398 AGKSNPQDLLTNLQA
+398 AGSSNPQDLLTNLQA

-570 TPVAEPVY
+570 TPVAEPAY

-583 PTPSPSPQPAPSP
+583 PTPSPSPQPAPTP
-596 RQAAPS
+596 RQAPS

>member
-31 VHSLLEQANG
+31 VHSLLEQANN
-41 AYKVARAEP
+41 AYKVARTEP
-50 NPGALEL
+50 NPGVLEL

-76 PPELDAATTKALKT
+76 SSELDAATTKALKT

-103 VGYNLYTNAEI
+103 VGYNLYTDAEI

-120 KLEGLRRANPVS
+120 KLEGLKRANLVS
-132 MAKHKRN
+132 MAKHRRN

-173 DLEDAKAIYQIVLLL
+173 DLEDAKAIYQIVVLL

-232 AKLSLCGAK
+232 AKLSLRGAK

-291 SDSLRMDMPSPAMG
+291 SDDLRMDMPSPAMG

-319 AAAVLA
+319 AAAMLA

-345 TGKYDGSVADTIN
+345 TSKYDGSVADTIN

-469 TATAGSPTGNSV
+469 TATAGSPTGNSEFR
-481 IPSGTQY
+481 Q
-488 LSMENADDV
+488 
-497 VPSLDGKAPVSA
+497 
-509 PNRTNVVTVHQ
+509 VH
-520 GNDQHD
+520 
-526 QRVYARSAKQ
+526 S
-536 LPNEPGAQTFNRAW
+536 
-550 NQDAGKTVV
+550 
-559 SREQATFQIKR
+559 I
-570 TPVAEPVY
+570 
-578 RPSPH
+578 
-583 PTPSPSPQPAPSP
+583 
-596 RQAAPS
+596 
-602 QPQAHTPP
+602 
-610 QAAPSQPQATPRQ
+610 
-623 AASQPG
+623 
-629 PQPKPSPS
+629 
-637 PGPSPSPDPGPSPSP
+637 
-652 GPQPKPSPSPSPT
+652 
-665 TGPSPNKP
+665 
-673 TPH
+673 

>member
-31 VHSLLEQANG
+31 VHSLLEQANC

-50 NPGALEL
+50 IPRALEL
-57 PRMPLQ
+57 PPMPLQ
-63 PPPLF
+63 PSPLF
-68 PQPPPKRL
+68 PQPSPKQL

-103 VGYNLYTNAEI
+103 VGYNLYTDAEV
-114 KAQGLW
+114 KAQASW
-120 KLEGLRRANPVS
+120 KLEGLKRANPVS
-132 MAKHKRN
+132 MAKHRRN
-139 NFLSEAAVRAEM
+139 NFLSEAAVRAELR
-151 HKYGLDNPQTLQKK
+151 KYGLDNPQTLQKK

-173 DLEDAKAIYQIVLLL
+173 DLEDAKAIYQIVILL

-194 GWLISEVPALITI
+194 GWLISKAPALIAI

-215 VFLQAA
+215 TFLQAA

-232 AKLSLCGAK
+232 AKLSLSGVK
-241 AQLTYGLAGGNKI
+241 AQLTYGIADGNKI

-260 VNPRELSDVEATN
+260 VDPKELSDVEATN

-280 GGKKNYRLTLI
+280 GGKKNYRLSLI
-291 SDSLRMDMPSPAMG
+291 SDGLRMDMPSPTMG

-325 GIAKTTTGVG
+325 GIAKTAGGVG

-345 TGKYDGSVADTIN
+345 TSKYDGSVADTIN
-358 YCDHINSS
+358 YCDHINSP

-398 AGKSNPQDLLTNLQA
+398 AGQSNPQDLLTNLQA
-413 NAGAS
+413 NAGAG

-509 PNRTNVVTVHQ
+509 TNRTNVVTVHQ

-559 SREQATFQIKR
+559 SRQQATFQIKR
-570 TPVAEPVY
+570 TPVAEPA
-578 RPSPH
+578 PM
-583 PTPSPSPQPAPSP
+583 PSPQPAPTP

-602 QPQAHTPP
+602 QPQATPP
-610 QAAPSQPQATPRQ
+610 QPVSSR
-623 AASQPG
+623 PG
-629 PQPKPSPS
+629 PQPSP
-637 PGPSPSPDPGPSPSP
+637 
-652 GPQPKPSPSPSPT
+652 
-665 TGPSPNKP
+665 GPSPNKP

>member
-31 VHSLLEQANG
+31 VHSLLEQANN
-41 AYKVARAEP
+41 AYKVARTEP
-50 NPGALEL
+50 NPGVLEL

-76 PPELDAATTKALKT
+76 SSELDAATTKALKT

-103 VGYNLYTNAEI
+103 VGYNLYTDAEI
-114 KAQGLW
+114 KAQASW
-120 KLEGLRRANPVS
+120 KLEGLKRANPVS
-132 MAKHKRN
+132 MAKHRRN
-139 NFLSEAAVRAEM
+139 NFLSEAAVRAELR
-151 HKYGLDNPQTLQKK
+151 KYGLDNPQTLQKK

-173 DLEDAKAIYQIVLLL
+173 DLEDAKAIYQIVVLL

-232 AKLSLCGAK
+232 AKLCLSGVK

-260 VNPRELSDVEATN
+260 VEPRELSDVEATN

-280 GGKKNYRLTLI
+280 GGKKNYRLTLT
-291 SDSLRMDMPSPAMG
+291 SDGLRMDMPSPVMG

-335 QASQVKFKPL
+335 QTSQVKFKPL
-345 TGKYDGSVADTIN
+345 PSKYDGSVADTIN

-398 AGKSNPQDLLTNLQA
+398 AGNSNPQDLLTNLQA

-509 PNRTNVVTVHQ
+509 TNRTNVVTVHQ

-559 SREQATFQIKR
+559 SRQQATFQIKR
-570 TPVAEPVY
+570 TPVAEPAP
-578 RPSPH
+578 R
-583 PTPSPSPQPAPSP
+583 PSPQPAPTP

-602 QPQAHTPP
+602 QPQATPR

-637 PGPSPSPDPGPSPSP
+637 PGPSPSPDPCPQPRP
-652 GPQPKPSPSPSPT
+652 GPN
-665 TGPSPNKP
+665 PNKP

>member
-31 VHSLLEQANG
+31 VHSLLEQANN
-41 AYKVARAEP
+41 AYKVARTEP
-50 NPGALEL
+50 NPGVLEL

-114 KAQGLW
+114 KAQASW
-120 KLEGLRRANPVS
+120 KLEGLKRANPVS
-132 MAKHKRN
+132 MAKHRRN
-139 NFLSEAAVRAEM
+139 NFLSEAAVRAKLR
-151 HKYGLDNPQTLQKK
+151 KYGLDNPQTLQKK

-232 AKLSLCGAK
+232 AKLCLSGVK

-260 VNPRELSDVEATN
+260 VDPRELSDVEATN

-291 SDSLRMDMPSPAMG
+291 SDGLHMDMPSPAMG

-335 QASQVKFKPL
+335 QTSQVKFKPL
-345 TGKYDGSVADTIN
+345 TSKYDGSVADTIN

-418 DDYSQLVV
+418 DDYSQLVI

-570 TPVAEPVY
+570 TPVAEPAY

-583 PTPSPSPQPAPSP
+583 PTPSPSPQPAPTP
-596 RQAAPS
+596 RQAPS

-610 QAAPSQPQATPRQ
+610 QATPSQPTEPSRPG
-623 AASQPG
+623 SQPS
-629 PQPKPSPS
+629 PSPS
-637 PGPSPSPDPGPSPSP
+637 PGP
-652 GPQPKPSPSPSPT
+652 GPQPSP
-665 TGPSPNKP
+665 GPSPNKP

>member
-31 VHSLLEQANG
+31 VHSLLEQANN
-41 AYKVARAEP
+41 AYKVARTEP
-50 NPGALEL
+50 NPGVLEL

-76 PPELDAATTKALKT
+76 SSELDAATTKALKT

-103 VGYNLYTNAEI
+103 VGYNLYTDAEI
-114 KAQGLW
+114 KAQASW
-120 KLEGLRRANPVS
+120 KLEGLKRANPVS
-132 MAKHKRN
+132 MAKHRRN
-139 NFLSEAAVRAEM
+139 NFLSEAAVRAEL

-194 GWLISEVPALITI
+194 DWLISEVPALITI

-215 VFLQAA
+215 AFLQAA

-232 AKLSLCGAK
+232 AKLCLSGVK

-260 VNPRELSDVEATN
+260 VDPRELSDVEATN

-291 SDSLRMDMPSPAMG
+291 SDGLRMDMPSPAMG
-305 PLSFSFKSAVGAEL
+305 PLSFSFSSSLGAEL
-319 AAAVLA
+319 AAAVFA
-325 GIAKTTTGVG
+325 GIAKTTAGVG

-345 TGKYDGSVADTIN
+345 TSKYDGSVADTIN

-418 DDYSQLVV
+418 DDYSQLVI

-509 PNRTNVVTVHQ
+509 TNRTNVVTVHQ

-570 TPVAEPVY
+570 TPVAELAP
-578 RPSPH
+578 RPSPQ
-583 PTPSPSPQPAPSP
+583 PAPSPSPQPAPTPRQAPSQPQATPPQATPTP

-602 QPQAHTPP
+602 QPQATPP
-610 QAAPSQPQATPRQ
+610 QAAP
-623 AASQPG
+623 SQPG

-637 PGPSPSPDPGPSPSP
+637 PSPGPGPQPSPGPSP
-652 GPQPKPSPSPSPT
+652 QPSP
-665 TGPSPNKP
+665 GPSPNKP

>member
-31 VHSLLEQANG
+31 VHSLLEQANN
-41 AYKVARAEP
+41 AYKVARTEP
-50 NPGALEL
+50 NPGVLEL

-120 KLEGLRRANPVS
+120 KLEGLKRANPVS
-132 MAKHKRN
+132 MAKHWRN
-139 NFLSEAAVRAEM
+139 NFLSEAAVRAEL

-232 AKLSLCGAK
+232 AKLCLSGVK

-260 VNPRELSDVEATN
+260 VEPRELSDVEATN

-291 SDSLRMDMPSPAMG
+291 SDGLRMDMPSPAMG

-335 QASQVKFKPL
+335 QTSQVKFKPL

-418 DDYSQLVV
+418 DDYSQLVI

-570 TPVAEPVY
+570 TPVAEPAY

-583 PTPSPSPQPAPSP
+583 PTPSPSPQPAPTP
-596 RQAAPS
+596 RQAPS

-610 QAAPSQPQATPRQ
+610 QAASQPQAHTPPQATPRQ
-623 AASQPG
+623 PTEPSRPGSQ
-629 PQPKPSPS
+629 PSPS
-637 PGPSPSPDPGPSPSP
+637 PGPSPSPDPGPQPRP
-652 GPQPKPSPSPSPT
+652 GPN
-665 TGPSPNKP
+665 PNKP